1 MSYWYARSWYT
12 RSLTAFVTLSFI
24 LPASAQ
30 NRPPVASPVSAASS
44 PASLT
49 GKERLGRKWMDEQR
63 IDNCNVPGLTPIVG
77 GPWPVRKSLIASV
90 PARA

>member
-30 NRPPVASPVSAASS
+30 NGPPVASPVRAASS

-63 IDNCNVPGLTPIVG
+63 IDNCNVPVDKRGSKPRPSGCLHTPTG
-77 GPWPVRKSLIASV
+77 
-90 PARA
+90 

>member
-30 NRPPVASPVSAASS
+30 SGPPVASPVSAASPS
-44 PASLT
+44 VSSGNPPCLDLYIWSAVSSAS
-49 GKERLGRKWMDEQR
+49 
-63 IDNCNVPGLTPIVG
+63 
-77 GPWPVRKSLIASV
+77 KSASALV
-90 PARA
+90 TFRS